1 MSYTPTTWHGGD
13 VLSAEAMNKI
23 ENGIANAGS
32 GALEVQVSGDE
43 NGAVMDKTWQE
54 IYDAFPNVYCVAP
67 APDMGKSNIFSVY
80 NENNSYVVDSGG
92 WFQTD
97 SPDGYPTASSTGPT
111 PSDGGNVNVS

>member
-54 IYDAFPNVYCVAP
+54 IYDAFPNVYCIASDP
-67 APDMGKSNIFSVY
+67 EGKSSILSIY
-80 NENNSYVVDSGG
+80 NENNSYVVESGG

-97 SPDGYPTASSTGPT
+97 GPDGYPAVSSTGPT